1 MAAPLYAEF
10 IIDFPEFA
18 SIGQAFI
25 EVKLADAEAM
35 LDELAFGEDTG
46 NALYN
51 VAIGYKAAHLL
62 ALSPYGQ
69 QLQLTSDDGQ
79 SVYSV
84 LFDQNILP
92 LVARRGLL
100 L

>member
-10 IIDFPEFA
+10 IVDFPEFA
-18 SIGQAFI
+18 NISQVYI
-25 EVKLADAEAM
+25 EVKLAEAEAM
-35 LDELAFGEDTG
+35 LDELAFGEAVG

-51 VAIGYKAAHLL
+51 IAVGYKAAHLL

-69 QLQLTSDDGQ
+69 QLQLTSDDGS
-79 SVYSV
+79 SVYMV
-84 LFDQNILP
+84 AFEQNILP

>member
-10 IIDFPEFA
+10 ILDFPEFA
-18 SIGQAFI
+18 QIGQAYI
-25 EVKLADAEAM
+25 EVKLAEAEAM
-35 LDELAFGEDTG
+35 LAEEAFGADG

-51 VAIGYKAAHLL
+51 VAVGYKAAHLL
-62 ALSPYGQ
+62 ALSPFGQ
-69 QLQLTSDDGQ
+69 QLQLTSDDGK

-84 LFDQNILP
+84 AFEQNILP

>member
-10 IIDFPEFA
+10 ILDFPEFA
-18 SIGQAFI
+18 NIGQALI

-35 LDELAFGEDTG
+35 LDELAFGEAAG

-51 VAIGYKAAHLL
+51 VAVGYKAAHLL

-79 SVYSV
+79 SVYSKAYE
-84 LFDQNILP
+84 QNILP

>member
-10 IIDFPEFA
+10 ILDFPEFSEITEA
-18 SIGQAFI
+18 YID
-25 EVKLADAEAM
+25 VKLAEAEAM
-35 LDELAFGEDTG
+35 LDELAFGEAAG

-51 VAIGYKAAHLL
+51 VAVGYKTAHLL

-69 QLQLTSDDGQ
+69 QLQLTSDDGS

-84 LFDQNILP
+84 SFDQNILP

>member
-10 IIDFPEFA
+10 ILDFPEFA
-18 SIGQAFI
+18 SIGQAYI

-35 LDELAFGEDTG
+35 LDELAFGGATG

-51 VAIGYKAAHLL
+51 VAVGYKAAHLL

-69 QLQLTSDDGQ
+69 QLQLASADGS

-84 LFDQNILP
+84 AFEQNILP
-92 LVARRGLL
+92 LVARRGMLL
-100 L
+100 